1 MNKIKKMIVLLMV
14 VILSLN
20 VNVPVVHAE
29 DIALYISVSSSEVNV
44 GDSIT
49 VTVSYSYSGSFAA
62 DFQLSWSG
70 PVSFSGGS
78 IGSSGVIS
86 AFGNGSASAT
96 FTATGAGT
104 ASFSVS
110 GAGMDVVTEAD
121 LGVAPQ
127 GASVTIVDASSAPST
142 EAPSTEAPSSGNNS
156 TQSTTE
162 SNDDGRSSNAFLY
175 SLSITPGTLDPE
187 FSPYTTSYKAQVDE
201 DVTKLT
207 VDATADDRN
216 ADVSVWGAND
226 LSPGENLVQV
236 AVTAENGDVRY
247 YDIHVMVGEDV
258 GDPYTEIDGVK
269 YAFINYE
276 DGLEPPEGFEVST
289 LKYEKW
295 QVMSYKSPNEK
306 IDIVPLIPEEVDE
319 EDEEDVNYEWFMY
332 VESSNSFVKY
342 QEYNSRYN
350 RYVILD
356 APEGVILPDGYIETE
371 LTING
376 NKVLAYQPDKSFYK
390 DYDSNMKV
398 YLVYAINI
406 EGDAGFYI
414 YDMQEDTFSR
424 YMPLTIVEEIIVEAT
439 PTEATPEE
447 ASPSN
452 AVPASELNDEGFFTK
467 EIITYILFGVSGLLL
482 IFIIVVICLG
492 AKNRRLKDELED
504 AESMVH
510 QLAGTEPEDKKSKK
524 KKSVVEDIDLFSNEP
539 LDFNPNGQEAA
550 TEHTPEM
557 TAINE
562 AIDAAMDTSVQANE
576 EPKNM
581 TLEELPVVD
590 NSEDPKLEIP
600 QIEDVDYEKQSE
612 EINNKI
618 KADYDAFLDSAFSD
632 DIPAEVSDQVA
643 EIAVETA
650 TETVAEVTNNAD
662 VTNEEVINETK
673 DEN

>member
-1 MNKIKKMIVLLMV
+1 MV
-14 VILSLN
+14 AILSMN
-20 VNVPVVHAE
+20 MNIPVVHAE
-29 DIALYISVSSSEVNV
+29 NITLYISVSSSEVNV

-49 VTVSYSYSGSFAA
+49 VTVSYSYSGTFAA

-110 GAGMDVVTEAD
+110 GAGQDVVTEAD
-121 LGVAPQ
+121 LGVTPQ
-127 GASVTIVDASSAPST
+127 GASVNIVDASSAPST
-142 EAPSTEAPSSGNNS
+142 EAPSTEAPSSNNNT

-162 SNDDGRSSNAFLY
+162 SNDDGRSDNALLRE
-175 SLSITPGTLDPE
+175 LSITPGTLDPE

-207 VDATADDRN
+207 VSATADDRN
-216 ADVSVWGAND
+216 ADVSVWGANE

-258 GDPYTEIDGVK
+258 GTPFTEIDGVR
-269 YAFINYE
+269 YAFIDYE

-319 EDEEDVNYEWFMY
+319 DEEDVDYEWYMY
-332 VESSNSFVKY
+332 VEGKNSFVKY

-356 APEGVILPDGYIETE
+356 APEGIVLPEGYIETE

-376 NKVLAYQPDKSFYK
+376 NKVLAYQPDKDFFK

-398 YLVYAINI
+398 YLVYAVNI

-414 YDMQEDTFSR
+414 YDMHEDTFSR

-439 PTEATPEE
+439 PTEATPED
-447 ASPSN
+447 ATPTN
-452 AVPASELNDEGFFTK
+452 AIPASDLKGEGFFTK
-467 EIITYILFGVSGLLL
+467 EVITYILFGVSGLLL
-482 IFIIVVICLG
+482 VFIIVVICLG
-492 AKNRRLKDELED
+492 CKNRRLKDELED

-510 QLAGTEPEDKKSKK
+510 QLAGTEPAEKKSKK
-524 KKSVVEDIDLFSNEP
+524 IKDNVADIDLFSNEP
-539 LDFNPNGQEAA
+539 LDLNVASQEAA
-550 TEHTPEM
+550 TEYTPEM

-562 AIDAAMDTSVQANE
+562 AIDAAMDTTTEAVE
-576 EPKNM
+576 EQKNM

-600 QIEDVDYEKQSE
+600 QIEDVDYEKKSE

-632 DIPAEVSDQVA
+632 DIPAEVSRDMA
-643 EIAVETA
+643 EAAVETDAEAAVEVTDSGDVA
-650 TETVAEVTNNAD
+650 TEEVS
-662 VTNEEVINETK
+662 NE
-673 DEN
+673 D

>member
-1 MNKIKKMIVLLMV
+1 MVAILCMNI
-14 VILSLN
+14 
-20 VNVPVVHAE
+20 NVPIVHAE
-29 DIALYISVSSSEVNV
+29 NITLYISVSSSEVNV

-49 VTVSYSYSGSFAA
+49 VTVSYSYSSSFAA

-96 FTATGAGT
+96 FTATGPGT

-110 GAGMDVVTEAD
+110 GAGQDVVTEAD
-121 LGVAPQ
+121 LGVTPQ

-142 EAPSTEAPSSGNNS
+142 EAPSTEAPSSNNNT
-156 TQSTTE
+156 TQATTE
-162 SNDDGRSSNAFLY
+162 DNDDGRSDNAFL
-175 SLSITPGTLDPE
+175 SKLTITPGTLDPE

-207 VDATADDRN
+207 VNATADDRN
-216 ADVSVWGAND
+216 ADVRVWGANE

-319 EDEEDVNYEWFMY
+319 EDEEDVEYEWYMY
-332 VESSNSFVKY
+332 VEGKNCFVKY

-356 APEGVILPDGYIETE
+356 APEGVVLPEGYIETE

-376 NKVLAYQPDKSFYK
+376 NKVLAYQPDKEFFK

-398 YLVYAINI
+398 YLVYAVNI
-406 EGDAGFYI
+406 EGDAGFYL
-414 YDMQEDTFSR
+414 YDMHEDTFSR
-424 YMPLTIVEEIIVEAT
+424 YMPLTVVEEVIVEAT
-439 PTEATPEE
+439 PTEATPED
-447 ASPSN
+447 ATPDN
-452 AVPASELNDEGFFTK
+452 AIPASDLNNDGFFTK
-467 EIITYILFGVSGLLL
+467 EVITYILIGVSALLL

-492 AKNRRLKDELED
+492 CKNRRLKDELED

-510 QLAGTEPEDKKSKK
+510 QLAGTEPAEKKSKK
-524 KKSVVEDIDLFSNEP
+524 TKDSVTDIDLFSNEP
-539 LDFNPNGQEAA
+539 LDLSAA
-550 TEHTPEM
+550 TEEASKEYTPEM
-557 TAINE
+557 TAINQ
-562 AIDAAMDTSVQANE
+562 AIDAAMDTTTEVVE
-576 EPKNM
+576 EQKNM
-581 TLEELPVVD
+581 TLEELPLVD
-590 NSEDPKLEIP
+590 NTEGPKLEIP
-600 QIEDVDYEKQSE
+600 QIEDVDYEKKSE

-632 DIPAEVSDQVA
+632 DTPAEVSSDVVEASVDATA
-643 EIAVETA
+643 ETNTEITNSAAEATVE
-650 TETVAEVTNNAD
+650 VP
-662 VTNEEVINETK
+662 NESK
-673 DEN
+673 DDN